1 MNTLRE
7 QRLNC
12 TVHLKFPE
20 EKSNGVNFDGKY
32 INISDRL
39 NYSTSSERLQCI
51 NNSVRLLV
59 LFYRLH

>member
-7 QRLNC
+7 QRLYC

-20 EKSNGVNFDGKY
+20 EKSNGVNFEGKY

-39 NYSTSSERLQCI
+39 NY
-51 NNSVRLLV
+51 
-59 LFYRLH
+59 FF